1 MKEIMDIIKVLC
13 QALQQKSL
21 YILNDVNSVSI
32 AKELIQRVGD
42 DHWNNLLES
51 VVYFCKQFEINILD
65 LSVRYIGGR
74 CCHQGDHITT
84 GHHCHFGIFNT
95 IIAFQLQ
102 ELDSRVG
109 ENAFELL
116 TLGLVRVS
124 KLF

>member
-1 MKEIMDIIKVLC
+1 MDIIKVLC

-32 AKELIQRVGD
+32 AKELIHRVGD

-74 CCHQGDHITT
+74 C
-84 GHHCHFGIFNT
+84 
-95 IIAFQLQ
+95 
-102 ELDSRVG
+102 
-109 ENAFELL
+109 
-116 TLGLVRVS
+116 
-124 KLF
+124 